1 MIYNVQSLRAV
12 AAYLVVCF
20 HCQVLLFGHLKYSMG
35 SWGVDIFFV
44 ISGFVM
50 AYTTDGRIAPPY
62 QFIMKRLVRVVP
74 LYWFMTMA
82 VFLAAL
88 SMPFLFRSI
97 DDGLGHLLMSLAFIP
112 FEKSNGLI
120 QPILFLGWTLN
131 YEMFFYCLFFLGLYI
146 YPEINRYIYVSLVI
160 VALVMIG
167 LLLRPENALGRFYT
181 NAIILEFAAGMWI
194 CYVVRRIT
202 VPAGL
207 LNVSMIGALGL
218 ASFGLL
224 LAAEFLWP
232 TAPRFVALG
241 LPAASLV
248 TAAVL
253 LEANGIS
260 SRTAFAVEQGD
271 SSYAL
276 YLTHFLSYQVCEKVL
291 FKFFDPQNFSLRM
304 VAFVGAV
311 VLAGLVARIVHRR
324 IEVPLTQCVRGLFS
338 GLKRPSHA
346 SS

>member
-1 MIYNVQSLRAV
+1 MIYNIQSLRAI

-50 AYTTDGRIAPPY
+50 AYTTDGRIAPPH
-62 QFIMKRLVRVVP
+62 QFIIKRLVRVVP

-131 YEMFFYCLFFLGLYI
+131 YELFFYCLFFLSLYI
-146 YPEINRYIYVSLVI
+146 YPEVTRYFYLSLAMIALVI
-160 VALVMIG
+160 FG
-167 LLLRPENALGRFYT
+167 LLFRPENVVGRFYT
-181 NAIILEFAAGMWI
+181 DPIILEFVAGIWI
-194 CYVVRRIT
+194 CYLVRHVTIPPRLFT
-202 VPAGL
+202 F
-207 LNVSMIGALGL
+207 SMTSALGV
-218 ASFGLL
+218 ASFGFLV
-224 LAAEFLWP
+224 AAEFLWP
-232 TAPRFVALG
+232 TTPRFVGLG

-248 TAAVL
+248 LAAVL
-253 LEANGIS
+253 LETRGIVS
-260 SRTAFAVEQGD
+260 KTDFAVEQGN

-276 YLTHFLSYQVCEKVL
+276 YLTHFLSYQLCEKIV
-291 FKFFDPQNFSLRM
+291 FKVFDPQSFSLKL

-311 VLAGLVARIVHRR
+311 AVAGILAWIVHRQ
-324 IEVPLTQCVRGLFS
+324 IEVPLTQSVRDLLS
-338 GLKRPSHA
+338 GFGRRSPARP
-346 SS
+346 